1 MEEMEIQHRMAQI
14 INEFSQLKQMDRF
27 DLTLESMGD
36 GVIKVTVVDQI
47 RKNDTAER
55 LIKPSE
61 DLSFIPYT
69 FDYPNTITPRTKPF
83 NKEFIESAHIDEL
96 GKLVVVHKDSTE
108 RFTLSG
114 ISKEEALKKV
124 LNN

>member
-1 MEEMEIQHRMAQI
+1 MEIQHRMTQI

-36 GVIKVTVVDQI
+36 GFVKVTVVDQV
-47 RKNDTAER
+47 RKHDTAER
-55 LIKPSE
+55 LISPSE
-61 DLSFIPYT
+61 DLSFIAYT

-83 NKEFIESAHIDEL
+83 MREYIESAYIDEL

-108 RFTLSG
+108 KFTLSG
-114 ISKEEALKKV
+114 ISKEDALKKV